1 MLITPGIHGSE
12 SPLTFTPAEHLFQAS
27 CYCNGEPREGRESAC
42 GKSLRSEVV
51 SIGRVARYSA
61 SRSINAFEEMS
72 AATFDE
78 PRFPQRDL
86 DRSDSPDSQI
96 GRASCR
102 ER

>member
-61 SRSINAFEEMS
+61 SRSINGLRG
-72 AATFDE
+72 DE
-78 PRFPQRDL
+78 
-86 DRSDSPDSQI
+86 RSDLRRTSLPPTGLGSQRFAGFSPLTSM
-96 GRASCR
+96 R
-102 ER
+102 